1 MLRLIGNPAP
11 WRPTTAGER
20 LLFLLL
26 SRQREWQLLRD
37 RLEESPRLEL
47 CNRFSDFSEFFVGS
61 LALNV
66 HQRLVRLSRSV
77 RELVEN
83 RDLQV
88 RKIRERMVQDLG
100 VMPLSFTGDL
110 GELADTAL
118 TCAEVAERHQ
128 ISMSLQREV
137 LRTAPR
143 YCYSCGNTFEGD
155 FELTC
160 DHLWPASLGGDTVAS
175 NLLPACQ
182 FCNQVKQH
190 SAVWQMSWLQPAV
203 YASTFGDI
211 PRQVKL
217 GLHLRAAMQFAATNG
232 ATLKDAFL
240 AIGPREDPVQIDPCD
255 GFDFFNMRVHDE
267 VRTSVRWL
275 PQ

>member
-1 MLRLIGNPAP
+1 MLRLIGNAAP
-11 WRPTTAGER
+11 WRPVTAGER

-26 SRQREWQLLRD
+26 SRQQEWGILRD
-37 RLEESPRLEL
+37 RLEEAPRLEL
-47 CNRFSDFSEFFVGS
+47 CNRFTNFSEFFVGS

-66 HQRLVRLSRSV
+66 HQRLVRLARHV
-77 RELVEN
+77 RDLEEN
-83 RDLQV
+83 RDVQA
-88 RKIRERMVQDLG
+88 RRIRERMVQDLG

-118 TCAEVAERHQ
+118 TCAEVAERDQ
-128 ISMSLQREV
+128 ISGALQGEV
-137 LRTAPR
+137 VRQAPA
-143 YCYSCGNTFEGD
+143 YCYSCGLAFEGD
-155 FELTC
+155 RHLTC
-160 DHLWPASLGGDTVAS
+160 DHLWPASLGGDTIAA

-182 FCNQVKQH
+182 FCNQAKHH

-203 YASTFGDI
+203 YAPAFDLI
-211 PRQVKL
+211 PREVKM
-217 GLHLRAAMQFAATNG
+217 GLHLRAAMQYAAENG

-240 AIGPREDPVQIDPCD
+240 AIGPREDPAQIDPGD

-267 VRTSVRWL
+267 ERTSVRWL